1 MSSSVQ
7 SIVISALSGRSTAS
21 DYNKIIS
28 LLNQELLQPDLP
40 LPTLIFLVKAGVY
53 LNLLQNPQVSR
64 HPLFIRQVRELAR
77 GQSSAT
83 VSSAYEL
90 DSTPDQATVDFEL
103 LSLATILQ
111 NLAEG
116 VDTDGPFDM
125 MLRESMKVLM
135 SADMTV
141 VEVKLMVEAQTY
153 LSLVRD
159 VRLRG
164 LLVNEVMGLVEEI
177 VGEFAGM
184 GEERVMK
191 LDKMIEAYSVESY
204 LLPYHL

>member
-1 MSSSVQ
+1 
-7 SIVISALSGRSTAS
+7 
-21 DYNKIIS
+21 
-28 LLNQELLQPDLP
+28 
-40 LPTLIFLVKAGVY
+40 
-53 LNLLQNPQVSR
+53 
-64 HPLFIRQVRELAR
+64 
-77 GQSSAT
+77 

>member
-1 MSSSVQ
+1 MSSSIQ
-7 SIVISALSGRSTAS
+7 SAIISALSGRSTAS

-53 LNLLQNPQVSR
+53 LILLQNPQVSN

-77 GQSSAT
+77 GQGSAT
-83 VSSAYEL
+83 AYEL
-90 DSTPDQATVDFEL
+90 ESTPDQATVDFEL

-116 VDTDGPFDM
+116 IDTDGPFDLT
-125 MLRESMKVLM
+125 LRESMKVLM
-135 SADMTV
+135 SAKMSV

-164 LLVNEVMGLVEEI
+164 LLGSEVMGLVEEI
-177 VGEFAGM
+177 VEELGGM
-184 GEERVMK
+184 GVERVGR
-191 LDKMIEAYSVESY
+191 LDEMIERYSVREY
-204 LLPYHL
+204 LIPYHL